1 MIDYLRCINLIMREN
16 HMNNNTPVNE
26 SEYIDEDY
34 EEIADSE
41 NETDLV
47 TKVNS
52 PINIL
57 LIILIVIVLIAIIL
71 CLLLL

>member
-1 MIDYLRCINLIMREN
+1 
-16 HMNNNTPVNE
+16 MNNKE
-26 SEYIDEDY
+26 LKEEDYIDEDF
-34 EEIADSE
+34 EEIVNSE

-57 LIILIVIVLIAIIL
+57 LIILIILILIAIIGVL
-71 CLLLL
+71 IFM

>member
-1 MIDYLRCINLIMREN
+1 
-16 HMNNNTPVNE
+16 MNNNTPVNE

-57 LIILIVIVLIAIIL
+57 LIILIVIILIAIIL